1 MAKFYS
7 RAPILKVL
15 DCKNINILKEKSL
28 MLLLLLVMLI
38 FCTLKKKRSV
48 TYLLSCEEDPDLLVD
63 KVTDCFMDLTHQEVR
78 EFSVFSFQHANV
90 VWRVDNAIAGD
101 FLLEFPSMISVESIE
116 VVTLALPVLGVT
128 AS

>member
-1 MAKFYS
+1 M
-7 RAPILKVL
+7 
-15 DCKNINILKEKSL
+15 
-28 MLLLLLVMLI
+28 
-38 FCTLKKKRSV
+38 KKKRSV

-116 VVTLALPVLGVT
+116 EVCDDLLMLSLHLHFVELSNHNSVVVGGLKINRLISYKIFHLQCSPSNA
-128 AS
+128 